1 MGLHSTFS
9 NLLEG
14 CCPYTTPSAAPCL
27 SAGGFAVKQ
36 AGNDRVGNTVS
47 EQGTATNNTAVKEH
61 LHRARFGEEKKHSGG
76 AQYWRGVF
84 PQHATEMLK
93 PSVLQT
99 AKPKQTGR
107 AVGSC
112 TEAAV
117 LLAQCCPLHPA
128 HCDPRASLQPKGQAA
143 NRPWGVI

>member
-61 LHRARFGEEKKHSGG
+61 LHRARFGEKKKTLRGSTVLERSVSTTRHRD
-76 AQYWRGVF
+76 AQ
-84 PQHATEMLK
+84 TI
-93 PSVLQT
+93 S
-99 AKPKQTGR
+99 
-107 AVGSC
+107 
-112 TEAAV
+112 AADCK
-117 LLAQCCPLHPA
+117 AQA
-128 HCDPRASLQPKGQAA
+128 NRASRGELHRGS
-143 NRPWGVI
+143 RPAGTVLSPPPSTL

>member
-61 LHRARFGEEKKHSGG
+61 LHRARFGEKKNTQGEHSTGEECFHNTPRRCSNHQCCRLQSPSKQGEPWG
-76 AQYWRGVF
+76 AAQRQPSCWHSAV
-84 PQHATEMLK
+84 PSTQHTVTPGLPCSPK
-93 PSVLQT
+93 SRLQT
-99 AKPKQTGR
+99 
-107 AVGSC
+107 
-112 TEAAV
+112 V
-117 LLAQCCPLHPA
+117 L
-128 HCDPRASLQPKGQAA
+128 
-143 NRPWGVI
+143 GV